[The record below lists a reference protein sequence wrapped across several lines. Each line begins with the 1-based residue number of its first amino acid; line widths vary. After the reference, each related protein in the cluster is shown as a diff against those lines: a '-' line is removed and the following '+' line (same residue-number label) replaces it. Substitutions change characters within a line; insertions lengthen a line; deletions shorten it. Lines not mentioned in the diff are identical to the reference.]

1 MTDLNIASTPCPPYP
16 TEHLSAMYPDIY
28 NRVHPIVLQC
38 CEIYDVPSNPGFYPY
53 PTRAAVEQMT
63 DYICQRCPSEMST
76 SMDRQFGQFG
86 GGGFLR
92 TLVLILLIRQLLR
105 RRMTF

>member
-1 MTDLNIASTPCPPYP
+1 MADPHMSSPPCPVIPP
-16 TEHLSAMYPDIY
+16 EHLSAMYPEIY
-28 NRVHPIVLQC
+28 NRVFPVILQC

-53 PTRAAVEQMT
+53 PTRAAVEQMA
-63 DYICQRCPSEMST
+63 DYICQRCSSEMSA
-76 SMDRQFGQFG
+76 SMDRQQF

-105 RRMTF
+105 RRLTF

>member
-1 MTDLNIASTPCPPYP
+1 MAASDPLSPPCPVFP
-16 TEHLSAMYPDIY
+16 TEHLEAMYPDVY
-28 NRVHPIVLQC
+28 KRVYPVVLQC

-63 DYICQRCPSEMST
+63 DYICQRCSAEMNT
-76 SMDRQFGQFG
+76 PMERQF

-92 TLVLILLIRQLLR
+92 TLIAILLIRQLLR
-105 RRMTF
+105 RRFTFYY